1 MTTNDPCTLVIVAV
15 SDDLINNVGDIM
27 IDIKHILG
35 TAYIETTDVLNII
48 KINRHICAE
57 EKDIVSDRLNK
68 VWSGNIVP
76 IYIEDTI
83 GVFEEKANRNPN
95 YLNAML

>member
-15 SDDLINNVGDIM
+15 SNDLIDNIGDIM

-35 TAYIETTDVLNII
+35 TAYVETADVLNII
-48 KINRHICAE
+48 KVNRHICAE
-57 EKDIVSDRLNK
+57 EKDIVSERLNK
-68 VWSGNIVP
+68 AWNGNIVP

-83 GVFEEKANRNPN
+83 GGFEEKANRNPN
-95 YLNAML
+95 YLNIML